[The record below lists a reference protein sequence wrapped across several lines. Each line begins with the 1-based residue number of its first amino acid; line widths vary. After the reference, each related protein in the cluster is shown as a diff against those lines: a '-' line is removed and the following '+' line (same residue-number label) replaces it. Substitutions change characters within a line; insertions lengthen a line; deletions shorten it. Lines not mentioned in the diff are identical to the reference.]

1 MKFIGHLDIM
11 RYFQK
16 AIRRAKIP
24 VAMSEGYSP
33 HQIMSFAMPLGV
45 GLTSEGE
52 YLDIQTTQDVDLQDM
67 VQKLNSVMVE
77 GMKVITCTEILSK
90 TKAMT
95 SVAAADYSVFL
106 KPESFP
112 YTDDWLSL
120 QFQDFYHQTE
130 IIVLKKTKKS
140 EREVD
145 IRPYIYEMHYENDH
159 KIFMKLATGSVNNLK
174 PELVMQAF
182 CQFADIEYHPFQVQI
197 NRLELYGNIQN
208 DSFSE
213 LKTLEELASFENL

>member
-52 YLDIQTTQDVDLQDM
+52 YLDIQTTQDIDLTAMTKQ
-67 VQKLNSVMVE
+67 LNLVMVE
-77 GMKVITCTEILSK
+77 GMKVISCTEIQSK

-95 SVAAADYSVFL
+95 LVSAADYRITLINAEVFKKL
-106 KPESFP
+106 FDACKINAF
-112 YTDDWLSL
+112 
-120 QFQDFYHQTE
+120 FQLEE
-130 IIVLKKTKKS
+130 ITILKKTKKN
-140 EREVD
+140 EKEVN
-145 IRPYIYEMHYENDH
+145 IRPFIYDLNYEDENH
-159 KIFMKLATGSVNNLK
+159 IFMKLATGSVNNLK
-174 PELVMQAF
+174 PELVIEAF
-182 CQFADIEYHPFQVQI
+182 CKYIGCEYHLFEFQI
-197 NRLELYGNIQN
+197 TRLELYGNLQQGTEIK
-208 DSFSE
+208 
-213 LKTLEELASFENL
+213 LKTLEELASEEV